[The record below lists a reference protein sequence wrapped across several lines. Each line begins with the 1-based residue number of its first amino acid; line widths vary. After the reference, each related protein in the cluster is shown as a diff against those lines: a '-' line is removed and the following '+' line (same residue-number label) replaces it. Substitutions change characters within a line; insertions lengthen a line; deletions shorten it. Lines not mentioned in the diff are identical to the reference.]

1 MREYYRCGG
10 DMLAEKA
17 KMMTVRGILPPDTP
31 SSLHLALRGVSSYEN
46 FKRVLRLTL
55 QFLSDHGGVSGRNRS
70 ANVMDEAPE
79 AESRNGIAVGRGVAV
94 GRDQEAIEAGDS
106 GEGVM
111 EASRLA
117 GWISDFHGAVAYSP
131 SCCLG
136 SCTGTES
143 DFRWPPSHPS
153 TTGDASSEPCASF
166 W

>member
-1 MREYYRCGG
+1 M
-10 DMLAEKA
+10 AEKA

-106 GEGVM
+106 GEGVGPGIPALM
-111 EASRLA
+111 ASMQEAGLP
-117 GWISDFHGAVAYSP
+117 SDLIRSAVQNYQRRGARRGRNRQS
-131 SCCLG
+131 
-136 SCTGTES
+136 
-143 DFRWPPSHPS
+143 
-153 TTGDASSEPCASF
+153 
-166 W
+166 